1 MVKIDNLPKNESDIL
16 EPPVVKKQ
24 PEPRKSILSIF
35 GLGDFSPSRKPAE
48 TTSSTLEST
57 NNSSSQSVGSKTKT
71 LENNSTGGPKL
82 LSIKFASVRYVNQFS
97 TQ

>member
-1 MVKIDNLPKNESDIL
+1 MVKIDNLPKIESDTL
-16 EPPVVKKQ
+16 EPKVKKQ

-35 GLGDFSPSRKPAE
+35 GIGDFSPSRKPAE
-48 TTSSTLEST
+48 TTSSPLEST
-57 NNSSSQSVGSKTKT
+57 NNSSIQSGGSKTKT
-71 LENNSTGGPKL
+71 LENNSTGPKL